1 MNTRRLV
8 RTLLLLLLIAVGLPS
23 VSGAQLR
30 AAPVATGFDRPLGMV
45 PVPGRAGT
53 FVVFEQTGR
62 VRVLVNGVTR
72 AADFID
78 LRADIVSGG
87 EQGLLG
93 LAFAPDFTQSG
104 RVYFSFTDRSG
115 DSVIARFTTTA
126 SDLTAVASSRFDLQ
140 WPDGRRSIEQPFP
153 NHNGGHVAFGP
164 DGFLYVGMG
173 DGGSGND
180 PDHRAQNPQ
189 SLLGKMLRLD
199 VSVAD
204 SHPRGYVVPSTN
216 PFVGRSDVLNE
227 IWALGLRNP
236 WRWSFDAPAR
246 GGSGAMLIGDV
257 GQNAREEVDHIPTGA
272 GGRNFGWRN
281 REGTLPNVTSRPA
294 FSEPLRD
301 PIWDYGRD
309 AGRSITGG
317 YVYRGQALG
326 ATYRGRYFFADFV
339 TSRVW
344 SVALVPTGGG
354 EVRAD
359 NPIDHSAELGTG
371 ASSPAS
377 FAEDTSGELYVL
389 GYGGTIHRIDGPGGP
404 PPSAPAPIRPHTGSP
419 TGTARPRP

>member
-1 MNTRRLV
+1 M
-8 RTLLLLLLIAVGLPS
+8 RTLLLLLLIAGGLPS
-23 VSGAQLR
+23 ASDAQLR
-30 AAPVATGFDRPLGMV
+30 TTPVASGFDRPLGMV
-45 PVPGRAGT
+45 PVPGRTGT

-62 VRVLVNGVTR
+62 VRVLVNGATR

-78 LRADIVSGG
+78 LRADIASGG

-93 LAFAPDFTQSG
+93 LAFAPDFTQNG
-104 RVYFSFTDRSG
+104 RVFLSFTNRSG
-115 DSVIARFTTTA
+115 DSVIARFTTA
-126 SDLTAVASSRFDLQ
+126 PGDPLTAVPSSRFDLQ
-140 WPDGRRSIEQPFP
+140 WPDGRRSIEQPFT
-153 NHNGGHVAFGP
+153 NHNGGQVTFGP

-204 SHPRGYVVPSTN
+204 NHPRGYVVPSSN
-216 PFVGRSDVLNE
+216 PFVGRSDVLHE

-257 GQNAREEVDHIPTGA
+257 GQNAREEVDHIPAGA

-281 REGTLPNVTSRPA
+281 REGTLPNVTSRPV

-301 PIWDYGRD
+301 PIWEYGRD

-326 ATYRGRYFFADFV
+326 ATYRGRYFFGDFV

-344 SVALVPTGGG
+344 SVALVSTGSG
-354 EVRAD
+354 EVRAEGL
-359 NPIDHSAELGTG
+359 IDHTAELGAG
-371 ASSPAS
+371 ASSPGS
-377 FAEDTSGELYVL
+377 FAEDSNGELYIL
-389 GYGGTIHRIDGPGGP
+389 GYGGTIYRIDGPGDPVG
-404 PPSAPAPIRPHTGSP
+404 SPAPPAPNPVRPHTGPP
-419 TGTARPRP
+419 TGAAQPRP